1 MLLKIEFL
9 ETNKTSINQI
19 TQLCIL
25 INMAY
30 QQGEKGLWTID
41 YERITT
47 EDLIKLIKNNQIVVA
62 KLEDQI
68 VGCIQL
74 KLEHSNKKA
83 TFGMLSVDKE
93 FEGKGIGGSLIKFIE
108 KYCKDCQMENL
119 QLELLLPVDR
129 THWFKERLKEWYTKL
144 GFIPEKTVPF
154 QELFSHLQNNLT
166 CECEFLV
173 WNKKL

>member
-1 MLLKIEFL
+1 MQLKIEFL
-9 ETNKTSINQI
+9 EKNKTSINQI
-19 TQLCIL
+19 TQLCRL
-25 INMAY
+25 INKAY
-30 QQGEKGLWTID
+30 QEGEKGLWTTD

-47 EDLIKLIKNNQIVVA
+47 NDLTKLIENNQIVVS

-68 VGCIQL
+68 VGCIQV

-93 FEGKGIGGSLIKFIE
+93 FEGKGIGRSLISFIE

-119 QLELLLPVDR
+119 QLELLLPVDSK
-129 THWFKERLKEWYTKL
+129 HGFKERLKEWYTKL

-154 QELFSHLQNNLT
+154 EDLFSHLQNSLT